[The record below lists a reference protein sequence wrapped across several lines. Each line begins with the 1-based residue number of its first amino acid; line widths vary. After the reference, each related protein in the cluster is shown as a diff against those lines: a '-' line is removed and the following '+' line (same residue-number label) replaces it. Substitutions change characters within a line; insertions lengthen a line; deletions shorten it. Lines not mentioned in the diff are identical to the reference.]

1 MSASD
6 IIVKVGA
13 DLTGFRAAMKET
25 GGIAETSLKPM
36 ATAVDF
42 TKKALIGLGAAFT
55 TVAIIGARFEQTLIE
70 TATVAA
76 AFGDDLRRVTDTFT
90 GAISKSLLTMD
101 KLTIAMRYAGAT
113 GSSLGWS
120 IEETTAAVAMFAN
133 MGLTGEIAGTN
144 LRSAMSHLMRQTD
157 ELTKTL
163 EQFGLTYEDIS
174 PTTKGFGDILQT
186 LSEKTVTAEHA
197 IKLFGVE
204 SGLNMK
210 NLIDKAREG
219 TLKFEEFVQML
230 HQSQQGVGTTT
241 EMYDRMIDTFE
252 KQWELMINNL
262 SELGLVVFDTFKL
275 GGNET
280 FGFIVAQIKDLT
292 VFIKERSYVL
302 EEFFNIIINLGRIA
316 T

>member
-70 TATVAA
+70 TATVAG
-76 AFGDDLRRVTDTFT
+76 AFGDDLRNLEVSARNMATTTAFSAREVAEAYYSLASTGMTANQIISSGEAAAKLAGATNAEMSEATHILAATLRQYNIDADDSRRVTDTFT

-163 EQFGLTYEDIS
+163 GLFGLTYEDIS
-174 PTTKGFGDILQT
+174 PTAQGFGDILQT

-210 NLIDKAREG
+210 NLIDKAR
-219 TLKFEEFVQML
+219 
-230 HQSQQGVGTTT
+230 
-241 EMYDRMIDTFE
+241 
-252 KQWELMINNL
+252 
-262 SELGLVVFDTFKL
+262 
-275 GGNET
+275 
-280 FGFIVAQIKDLT
+280 
-292 VFIKERSYVL
+292 
-302 EEFFNIIINLGRIA
+302 
-316 T
+316 